1 MTRTNLNCLSQDVIP
16 PFNELSILANITT
29 VFTPGS
35 DALDP
40 RMTECCAPNPANVA
54 MVCYEWC
61 EVLHR
66 YGSSYRKISDH
77 FMGCT
82 GGIPSNTSHPINIFP
97 CIWPARRPGGVCRRG
112 SLGRGCFLCR
122 GFGALGRFFDGQY
135 YSSLRYLFTQP

>member
-1 MTRTNLNCLSQDVIP
+1 MSQTNLNCPSQDVIP
-16 PFNELSILANITT
+16 PFNELSIPANITT

-54 MVCYEWC
+54 MGCYEWC

-82 GGIPSNTSHPINIFP
+82 GGIPSNASHPIDIFP
-97 CIWPARRPGGVCRRG
+97 VHMAGASARRGVPARE
-112 SLGRGCFLCR
+112 LGAWMHLVSGLW
-122 GFGALGRFFDGQY
+122 GFGAL
-135 YSSLRYLFTQP
+135 L